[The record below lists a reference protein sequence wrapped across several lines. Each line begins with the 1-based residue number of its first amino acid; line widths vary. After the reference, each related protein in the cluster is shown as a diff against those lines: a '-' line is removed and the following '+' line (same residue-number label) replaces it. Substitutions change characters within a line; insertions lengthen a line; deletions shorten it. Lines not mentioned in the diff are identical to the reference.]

1 MKRDKDI
8 ATLSRDKKTSRNDK
22 DARMILFKG
31 KTNDLETLF
40 PPTLKL
46 DGQICVR
53 NGISARSKFMI
64 GIYDIALYL
73 GKMTEDAETAIT
85 ARYAKQLRMVSRRNI
100 KGSLLEN
107 AFKDGIR
114 ANSSAEE
121 YQKIASVIDDVF
133 GELFKTNT
141 IKEGAMFTI
150 EFSPEHG
157 VRLNYDE
164 VGDLPYIKEEGFDQA
179 ILRAWLGDNP
189 ISLEMKKDLLG
200 QH

>member
-53 NGISARSKFMI
+53 NGMSIRSKFMI

-73 GKMTEDAETAIT
+73 GEMTEDA
-85 ARYAKQLRMVSRRNI
+85 
-100 KGSLLEN
+100 
-107 AFKDGIR
+107 
-114 ANSSAEE
+114 
-121 YQKIASVIDDVF
+121 
-133 GELFKTNT
+133 
-141 IKEGAMFTI
+141 
-150 EFSPEHG
+150 
-157 VRLNYDE
+157 
-164 VGDLPYIKEEGFDQA
+164 
-179 ILRAWLGDNP
+179 
-189 ISLEMKKDLLG
+189 
-200 QH
+200 